1 MNFKFFFLIEY
12 ELNYSPSYTA
22 SFYLNTSNANSY
34 PLNMK
39 LNYSN
44 HRTSFYLNISNA
56 NSVIISLYVDK
67 RELWHN
73 TIHNRGRNHDH
84 KHDVINQKEHGLEL
98 KLIYGNLG
106 NHKTCQF

>member
-1 MNFKFFFLIEY
+1 MNFKFFFFFIEY
-12 ELNYSPSYTA
+12 ELNYSPSYSA
-22 SFYLNTSNANSY
+22 SFYLNT
-34 PLNMK
+34 
-39 LNYSN
+39 
-44 HRTSFYLNISNA
+44 SNA